1 MVRISVPALAALLLL
16 SACASHDG
24 PPPRGRDGMPGGGP
38 GREGGF
44 NMAVGLVDEGAYEQA
59 LPILR
64 CVAGQGS
71 GFEIAEY
78 LAGFSAVRLA
88 AADATPAIM
97 RDEMRVEGLDR
108 LTRAARAG
116 WPAAQA
122 ELAMQYSGIDS
133 EEAPERA
140 AYWAAVYRR
149 NIRDRT
155 YGLDRLD
162 NHVEA
167 RISSRMTAEQ
177 SAQIEAEAANFIAEP
192 LTAIATTPACAP
204 WLASP
209 QSGRQGG
216 RGGNGSGRGERPGGG
231 GRGGGGGRPGG

>member
-1 MVRISVPALAALLLL
+1 MVRITVPALAALLLL

-24 PPPRGRDGMPGGGP
+24 PSPRGRDGIPGGGP
-38 GREGGF
+38 GSAGGF
-44 NMAVGLVDEGAYEQA
+44 NMAVGLVDQGDYEQA

-78 LAGFSAVRLA
+78 LAGYSAIQLA
-88 AADATPAIM
+88 SAESTPAIL

-122 ELAMQYSGIDS
+122 ELAVQFSRIES
-133 EEAPERA
+133 EQAPERA

-162 NHVEA
+162 NSVEA
-167 RISSRMTAEQ
+167 QISSRMDGAR
-177 SAQIEAEAANFIAEP
+177 SAQIETEAASFIAEP
-192 LTAIATTPACAP
+192 LAAIATTPACAP
-204 WLASP
+204 WLGSP
-209 QSGRQGG
+209 RSGRQGG
-216 RGGNGSGRGERPGGG
+216 RGRDGSDRGERPGGG
-231 GRGGGGGRPGG
+231 GRGGSGGRPGG